1 MFQKDGIIMI
11 GGVDIDLAR
20 KKNKI
25 LDIFWVFL
33 LDFMMSHVFYFIFS
47 IRYNKN
53 ILLSYITFSF
63 PDSMVLDNGKQGGHL
78 S

>member
-63 PDSMVLDNGKQGGHL
+63 PDSMVLDNGK
-78 S
+78 SC